1 MYEPT
6 IQTTKNMKKITLILY
21 CLTLL
26 FAACHKRN
34 LNSQDCLPAMD
45 SEAGGVG
52 KWISV
57 DGPET
62 PKEIET
68 ERRQIITD
76 NLHEGDAIYL
86 DGHRLI
92 IHSFWLDSSGLKAA
106 IKVECHDS
114 LVGSHAYTDD
124 SEICWQD

>member
-1 MYEPT
+1 
-6 IQTTKNMKKITLILY
+6 MKRIALILY
-21 CLTLL
+21 CLIFLL
-26 FAACHKRN
+26 AACHKTN
-34 LNSQDCLPAMD
+34 LNPQNCLPAMD

-76 NLHEGDAIYL
+76 NLNVGDTIAL
-86 DGHRLI
+86 DGNQLI
-92 IHSFWLDSSGLKAA
+92 IHLFWLDGAGLKAA
-106 IKVECHDS
+106 IKVEHHDS
-114 LVGSHAYTDD
+114 LVGSHAYTDN
-124 SEICWQD
+124 SEICW